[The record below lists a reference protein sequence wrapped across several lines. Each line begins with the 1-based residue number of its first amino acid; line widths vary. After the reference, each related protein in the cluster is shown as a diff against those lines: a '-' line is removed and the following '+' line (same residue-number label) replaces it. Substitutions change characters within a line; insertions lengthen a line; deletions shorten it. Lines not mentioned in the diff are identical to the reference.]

1 MNSIAFVFSSF
12 SKAQEVYFLK
22 DINQLKSATQITI
35 ENNQFDQIDLPQT
48 KSYQWR
54 NPEDNQIIEGILH
67 YPPGKFGEKNLS
79 VLVLI

>member
-35 ENNQFDQIDLPQT
+35 ENNQFDQIDLPQA
-48 KSYQWR
+48 KS
-54 NPEDNQIIEGILH
+54 
-67 YPPGKFGEKNLS
+67 
-79 VLVLI
+79 